1 MQASTSSYH
10 FGPYRLD
17 VSQRVLLR
25 DGKPVSLTLKAFDT
39 LIALVKR
46 QGHVVDKDDLMKQV
60 WPDACVEDSN
70 LTQNIFTLRRVLGE
84 TPEGSKYIE
93 TVPRRG
99 YRFVVPVDEVLEFSS
114 TLSKT
119 TESDQ
124 TISLTSDSPSTR
136 STRFLAVL
144 PFVNVS
150 NDADTEY
157 LSDGITE
164 SIINSLGQLPLLRVM
179 SRSTVFRYKSS
190 QLDAQ
195 RIGRELGV
203 DAVLVGRVHS
213 YEQRLVIGAELVDVA
228 NGWQLWGESYD
239 RGSGAIFEVQY
250 EIAKQ
255 ISAALRLRLSGE
267 EDRRLA
273 KRHTRST
280 EAYQFYLKG
289 RFHWSKYTKE
299 GLEQA
304 IEHFRQAIALDS
316 NYALAY
322 AGIVDC
328 YLRLA
333 TNYIPPTDDL
343 PTARGL
349 RARENDDAIPEAQL
363 FPGMFKMRQEWDRK
377 AAERESKRAIELRS
391 TYPAAHQWH
400 AAYLFSAALYR
411 QTARKAEREY
421 QVGDRGPT
429 DVADAQ
435 LASES
440 RCSDLTPADEVQI
453 FCTVAREQIEAGNFE
468 AACAVLQRWWTIGE
482 WPKVDGLEPHA
493 SADLLFTTGSLA
505 GWIASS
511 RQVPKG
517 QKHAEA
523 LLNGSIALF
532 EQLGLKTR
540 AAEGRIELA
549 YCYYREGLFDLAR
562 STLQAAI
569 RELPEKETEV
579 RSVGLI
585 RLAVVECDA
594 GRLEDSLELLNEVAE
609 IVEVV
614 GPWVTGRYHVEL
626 ATTLKDLGVAETRG
640 AFFDLALGHYQQAL
654 YESEAIGNH
663 RLAAI
668 VENNHGYLLLALLRL
683 DEAQSHL
690 IRARRLFDGFA
701 DKVRGAQ
708 VDETLAQLH
717 LAAERPDQAEQAITR
732 AVQRLQVGGED
743 ALLAEALTTQGVV
756 LCRLGRQG
764 EGKRVLERASRVA
777 ESCGDIEGAGR
788 ALLILV
794 EEMAQILDDDERL
807 EVGSRLEILLGDSQ
821 RALILERLRRCLA
834 IIAEAPVEHKG
845 SDPDASRDDKPPS

>member
-1 MQASTSSYH
+1 MQATKSSYH

-17 VSQRVLLR
+17 ASQRVLLR

-39 LIALVKR
+39 LIALVQK
-46 QGHVVDKDDLMKQV
+46 QGHVVEKDDLMKQV

-70 LTQNIFTLRRVLGE
+70 LTQNIFTLRKVLGE
-84 TPEGSKYIE
+84 TAEGSKYIE

-99 YRFVVPVDEVLEFSS
+99 YRFVAPVDEVLEVSS
-114 TLSKT
+114 TLAKS
-119 TESDQ
+119 TESYQALSETTD
-124 TISLTSDSPSTR
+124 LPGTR
-136 STRFLAVL
+136 TTRFLAVL
-144 PFVNVS
+144 PFINVS

-164 SIINSLGQLPLLRVM
+164 SIINGLAQLPLLRVM
-179 SRSTVFRYKSS
+179 SRSTVFRYKNSG
-190 QLDAQ
+190 LDAQ

-203 DAVLVGRVHS
+203 DAVLLGRVHS
-213 YEQRLVIGAELVDVA
+213 FDQRLVIGAELVDVA

-239 RGSGAIFEVQY
+239 RGSGAIFEVQD
-250 EIAKQ
+250 EIARQ

-267 EDRRLA
+267 EERRLA
-273 KRHTRST
+273 KRHTRSI

-304 IEHFRQAIALDS
+304 IGHFRRALDLDP
-316 NYALAY
+316 NYVLAY

-333 TNYIPPTDDL
+333 TNYIPPAEAL
-343 PTARGL
+343 PRIGGV
-349 RARENDDAIPEAQL
+349 RAREKDDAIPEAQP

-377 AAERESKRAIELRS
+377 AAERESKRAIELKS

-411 QTARKAEREY
+411 EARHETERAHPIGNDEPDSVANAHLSSETRWADLPPAE
-421 QVGDRGPT
+421 
-429 DVADAQ
+429 
-435 LASES
+435 
-440 RCSDLTPADEVQI
+440 EVQV

-468 AACAVLQRWWTIGE
+468 AACVVLQQWWTIGE
-482 WPKVDGLEPHA
+482 WPKVQGLETHS
-493 SADLLFTTGSLA
+493 SADLLFTTGALA
-505 GWIASS
+505 GWVASS

-562 STLQAAI
+562 STLQMAL
-569 RELPEKETEV
+569 EGLPKEEPEV
-579 RSVGLI
+579 RSIGLI

-594 GRLEDSLELLNEVAE
+594 GHLKAAHELLSKVAE
-609 IVEVV
+609 IGEVV
-614 GPWVTGRYHVEL
+614 GPWVTGRYHLEL
-626 ATTLKDLGVAETRG
+626 ATTLKDLGVAETLP

-654 YESEAIGNH
+654 YEFEAIGNH
-663 RLAAI
+663 RLAAV
-668 VENNHGYLLLALLRL
+668 VENNQGYLLLVLDRL

-690 IRARRLFDGFA
+690 IRARGRFESFA
-701 DKVRGAQ
+701 DKARSAQ

-717 LAAERPDQAEQAITR
+717 LAAERPD
-732 AVQRLQVGGED
+732 
-743 ALLAEALTTQGVV
+743 
-756 LCRLGRQG
+756 
-764 EGKRVLERASRVA
+764 VA
-777 ESCGDIEGAGR
+777 E
-788 ALLILV
+788 
-794 EEMAQILDDDERL
+794 
-807 EVGSRLEILLGDSQ
+807 
-821 RALILERLRRCLA
+821 
-834 IIAEAPVEHKG
+834 
-845 SDPDASRDDKPPS
+845 

>member
-1 MQASTSSYH
+1 MQASKSSYH

-17 VSQRVLLR
+17 ASQRVLLR

-39 LIALVKR
+39 LMALVQK
-46 QGHVVDKDDLMKQV
+46 QGHVVEKDDLMKLV

-70 LTQNIFTLRRVLGE
+70 LTQNIFTLRKVLGE
-84 TPEGSKYIE
+84 TAEGSKYIE

-99 YRFVVPVDEVLEFSS
+99 YRFIAPVDEVLEVPS
-114 TLSKT
+114 TIAKT
-119 TESDQ
+119 TESYQAVGQ
-124 TISLTSDSPSTR
+124 TLYIPGSRT
-136 STRFLAVL
+136 TRFLAVL
-144 PFVNVS
+144 PFINVS
-150 NDADTEY
+150 NDSETEY

-164 SIINSLGQLPLLRVM
+164 SIINSLAQLPLLRVM

-190 QLDAQ
+190 ELDAQ

-213 YEQRLVIGAELVDVA
+213 YDQRLVIGAELVDVA

-239 RGSGAIFEVQY
+239 HGAGAIFEVQD
-250 EIAKQ
+250 EIARQ

-267 EDRRLA
+267 EERRLA

-304 IEHFRQAIALDS
+304 IDHFRQAIDLDP

-333 TNYIPPTDDL
+333 TNYIPPADAL
-343 PTARGL
+343 PRTRGP
-349 RARENDDAIPEAQL
+349 RARETDDAIPEAQP
-363 FPGMFKMRQEWDRK
+363 FPGMFKVRQEWDRK
-377 AAERESKRAIELRS
+377 AAERESKRAIELKS
-391 TYPAAHQWH
+391 VYPAAHQWH

-411 QTARKAEREY
+411 KAAREMDREH
-421 QVGDRGPT
+421 QVGDNQAT
-429 DVADAQ
+429 QVADAQ
-435 LASES
+435 LPNES
-440 RCSDLTPADEVQI
+440 RCADLTPAEEVQV

-482 WPKVDGLEPHA
+482 WPKVEGLEPHP
-493 SADLLFTTGSLA
+493 SADLLFTTGTLA
-505 GWIASS
+505 GWLASS

-540 AAEGRIELA
+540 GAEGRIELA

-569 RELPEKETEV
+569 LGLPKEEPEV
-579 RSVGLI
+579 RSMGLI
-585 RLAVVECDA
+585 RLSVVECDA
-594 GRLEDSLELLNEVAE
+594 GRLQDSLQLLSEVAE
-609 IVEVV
+609 TVEVV
-614 GPWVTGRYHVEL
+614 GPWVTGRYHLEL
-626 ATTLKDLGVAETRG
+626 ATTLKDLGVAETRT

-654 YESEAIGNH
+654 YEFEAIGNH
-663 RLAAI
+663 RLAAT
-668 VENNHGYLLLALLRL
+668 VENNHGYLLLALQRL

-701 DKVRGAQ
+701 DKARGAQ

-717 LAAERPDQAEQAITR
+717 LAAERPDQAEQAIRR
-732 AVQRLQVGGED
+732 AVQRLLIGGEE

-777 ESCGDIEGAGR
+777 ESCGDNEGAGR
-788 ALLILV
+788 ALLILI
-794 EEMAQILDDDERL
+794 EEMSQKLDDDERL
-807 EVGSRLEILLGDSQ
+807 EIASRLEQLLGDSQ
-821 RALILERLRRCLA
+821 KALILERLRRCLA
-834 IIAEAPVEHKG
+834 IIAEAAVRNDSEL
-845 SDPDASRDDKPPS
+845 SRRFQK

>member
-1 MQASTSSYH
+1 MQASKSSYH

-39 LIALVKR
+39 LIALVQK
-46 QGHVVDKDDLMKQV
+46 QGLVVEKDDLMKQV

-84 TPEGSKYIE
+84 TADGLKYIE

-99 YRFVVPVDEVLEFSS
+99 YRFVVPVDEVLDASS
-114 TLSKT
+114 SLAKT
-119 TESDQ
+119 TETYQSVEQ
-124 TISLTSDSPSTR
+124 TSDLPATR
-136 STRFLAVL
+136 TTRFLAVL

-164 SIINSLGQLPLLRVM
+164 SIINSLAQLPLLRVI
-179 SRSTVFRYKSS
+179 SRSTVFRYKGSE
-190 QLDAQ
+190 LDAQ

-213 YEQRLVIGAELVDVA
+213 FDQKLVIGAELVDVA
-228 NGWQLWGESYD
+228 NGWRLWGESYD
-239 RGSGAIFEVQY
+239 RGSGAIFEVQH
-250 EIAKQ
+250 EIARQ

-267 EDRRLA
+267 EERRLA
-273 KRHTRST
+273 QRQTRST
-280 EAYQFYLKG
+280 EAYQCYLKG

-304 IEHFRQAIALDS
+304 IEHFRQAIDLDT

-328 YLRLA
+328 YLRLV
-333 TNYIPPTDDL
+333 TNYIPPEDAK
-343 PTARGL
+343 PTTRES
-349 RARENDDAIPEAQL
+349 RARENDEATPEIQP
-363 FPGMFKMRQEWDRK
+363 FPGMSKMRQEWDRK
-377 AAERESKRAIELRS
+377 AAERESKRAIELKS
-391 TYPAAHQWH
+391 TYPAAHQWQ
-400 AAYLFSAALYR
+400 AAYLFSSALYR
-411 QTARKAEREY
+411 HAARETDREAR
-421 QVGDRGPT
+421 VGNDGPT
-429 DVADAQ
+429 RVIDAQ

-440 RCSDLTPADEVQI
+440 HWAGLTAAEEVQV

-468 AACAVLQRWWTIGE
+468 AACIVLQRWWTVGE
-482 WPKVDGLEPHA
+482 WPKVEGLEPH
-493 SADLLFTTGSLA
+493 SCADLLFTTGALA
-505 GWIASS
+505 GWVASS

-540 AAEGRIELA
+540 GAEGRIELA
-549 YCYYREGLFDLAR
+549 YCYYREGVFDLAR

-569 RELPEKETEV
+569 QGLPRDELEV
-579 RSVGLI
+579 RSMGLI

-594 GRLEDSLELLNEVAE
+594 GRLQDSLESLREVSA
-609 IVEVV
+609 IVELV
-614 GPWVTGRYHVEL
+614 GPWVTGRYHLEL

-640 AFFDLALGHYQQAL
+640 AFFDLAIRHYQQAL
-654 YESEAIGNH
+654 YEFEAIGNH

-668 VENNHGYLLLALLRL
+668 VENNQGYVLLALQRL
-683 DEAQSHL
+683 DDAQFHL
-690 IRARRLFDGFA
+690 IRARRLFESFA
-701 DKVRGAQ
+701 DKARSAQ
-708 VDETLAQLH
+708 VDETLAQLY
-717 LAAERPDQAEQAITR
+717 LAAERPDLAEQAITG
-732 AVQRLQVGGED
+732 AVQRLQIGGEE
-743 ALLAEALTTQGVV
+743 ALLAEALTTQGIV
-756 LCRLGRQG
+756 LCRLGRHA

-777 ESCGDIEGAGR
+777 ESCGDTEGAGR
-788 ALLILV
+788 ALLIQI
-794 EEMAQILDDDERL
+794 EEMAHELDHVERL
-807 EVGSRLEILLGDSQ
+807 EIGTRLEHLLGKSQ
-821 RALILERLRRCLA
+821 RALIRERLRRCLA
-834 IIAEAPVEHKG
+834 IIAESPVRYE
-845 SDPDASRDDKPPS
+845 ANPPGRFQK